1 VSFSGGGYGA
11 GVDAHE
17 ETDSKPGL
25 FKRLTQSLRMIPASS
40 SSKQAVSPDIFKAAE
55 TGNITELNAA
65 MKAGMNVS
73 VEDKL
78 GRTLLLYAA
87 RAGQL
92 ATVKW
97 LYEQHA
103 PLDSMDKEGRN
114 ALHYAAR
121 RGHLE
126 VATWLLEHG
135 VSVQQTDMHALTP
148 LHQAT
153 LGRSLPVCELL
164 LKHGA
169 DLNSRDT
176 NGHTALELA
185 MRFEA
190 DSDGCMAQLI
200 KFLQRW
206 AEANP

>member
-1 VSFSGGGYGA
+1 MLILPVCA
-11 GVDAHE
+11 TH
-17 ETDSKPGL
+17 
-25 FKRLTQSLRMIPASS
+25 AS
-40 SSKQAVSPDIFKAAE
+40 Q
-55 TGNITELNAA
+55 
-65 MKAGMNVS
+65 
-73 VEDKL
+73 L

-135 VSVQQTDMHALTP
+135 VSVQQTDMVRARGVWLRV
-148 LHQAT
+148 LLQE
-153 LGRSLPVCELL
+153 PVC
-164 LKHGA
+164 
-169 DLNSRDT
+169 
-176 NGHTALELA
+176 
-185 MRFEA
+185 
-190 DSDGCMAQLI
+190 GCSCYCAGD
-200 KFLQRW
+200 
-206 AEANP
+206 